1 MTLST
6 RTRLLTFWFK
16 PISSHLACCFLT
28 MLASVQFV
36 LTMSSN
42 SNSTPV
48 EAPRF
53 DTLSG
58 RLRTPGSNDHS
69 AIARQTHASLEY
81 LRRHAGLGQD
91 RSSQTVLN
99 ATSRRDNA
107 RTHTRRASEQHLQTG
122 AATRRP

>member
-16 PISSHLACCFLT
+16 PSSSHLACCFLT
-28 MLASVQFV
+28 MLASAQFV

-81 LRRHAGLGQD
+81 LRRRAGLGQD

-99 ATSRRDNA
+99 ATSCRDNA
-107 RTHTRRASEQHLQTG
+107 RPEWCRTEDV
-122 AATRRP
+122 